1 MLQEESSILFE
12 GGKKMSLL
20 EERQKRIDETIALR
34 EPDRVPITATGQ
46 CYPVYNAGYTVA
58 EVVYDFSKYAESLI
72 KYLTQYEPDAA
83 GGGITIP
90 GYGPIMEII
99 RPKNLVWPGAPDG
112 RISVNSTQQFIEFPI
127 LQEEDMDFFM
137 EDYTGWLLSKGYPA
151 ASGLFE
157 PIAKWDFAGQIIET
171 HFNRL
176 IAMLSTPEA
185 KEMMQNIWKAS
196 DMFDEVGKKNMEL
209 HEKYLEMGFPVTGGG
224 MALVPFDAY
233 SDFYRGTL
241 DTMMDMYERPD
252 VIMRFIDRNIEYV
265 LKDITEQ
272 AKHAPGKWVFMPLHK
287 GMDTFLTEQ
296 QYKDYYW
303 KYLQRMINH
312 IIDVGMI
319 PYVYT
324 EGPYNSRIK
333 HLTEVPKGK
342 VVYSFEEVDPVYAK
356 QQLGE
361 TACIQGVFPIYLLHY
376 GTKQQVVDEAKRLI
390 DILAP
395 GGGYIFSTGAG
406 YDHAKPENVE
416 AMFDTVKT
424 YGKR

>member
-1 MLQEESSILFE
+1 MT
-12 GGKKMSLL
+12 LL
-20 EERQKRIDETIALR
+20 EERQKRIDDAIALR
-34 EPDRVPITATGQ
+34 EPDRVPITAAGQ
-46 CYPVYNAGYTVA
+46 CYSIYNAGYTVA
-58 EVVYDFSKYAESLI
+58 DAVYDFDKYADAVL
-72 KYLTQYEPDAA
+72 KYVTQYEPDAA
-83 GGGITIP
+83 AGGLTIP
-90 GYGPIMEII
+90 GQGHVMELF
-99 RPKNLVWPGAPDG
+99 RPKNIVWPGAPDG
-112 RISVNSTQQFIEFPI
+112 RISVNSTQQFVEYAV
-127 LQEEDMDFFM
+127 LKEEDMDLFM
-137 EDYTGWLLSKGYPA
+137 EDYTGWQLTKGYPA
-151 ASGLFE
+151 ISGLLE
-157 PIAKWDFAGQIIET
+157 PLAHWEFARHNIDTYSAG
-171 HFNRL
+171 L
-176 IAMLSTPEA
+176 IGMMSTPSA
-185 KEMMQNIWKAS
+185 REMMQTIWKIS
-196 DMFDEVGKKNMEL
+196 DMMAALAEKSIEL
-209 HEKYLEMGFPVTGGG
+209 NKKYLALGFPVTGGG
-224 MALVPFDAY
+224 RALVPFDAY

-241 DTMMDMYERPD
+241 DTMMDLYEHPE

-265 LKDITEQ
+265 LESITMQ
-272 AKHAPGKWVFMPLHK
+272 SKRFPGKWLFMPLHK

-312 IIDVGMI
+312 IIDVGMV

-324 EGPYNSRIK
+324 EGPYNSRVK

-356 QQLGE
+356 QQLGD

-376 GTKQQVVDEAKRLI
+376 GTKQQVIDEAKRLI